1 MLVLMPALSLVGFFA
16 LGAYP
21 LLVVL
26 IVFGVMRRA
35 GEFAL
40 SKPTRETLFNILSRE
55 EKYKSKNFI
64 DTVVYRGGDTLSG
77 WVSTGLRAVGMSIS
91 GVSYAGALIAAV
103 WIGVALY
110 LGQKHDRLQRTRTP
124 ATVAVVTPQ

>member
-1 MLVLMPALSLVGFFA
+1 M

-21 LLVVL
+21 LLAVL

-91 GVSYAGALIAAV
+91 GVSYAGVVIAAA

-110 LGQKHDRLQRTRTP
+110 LGRAHDDLERTRARAP
-124 ATVAVVTPQ
+124 AGA

>member
-1 MLVLMPALSLVGFFA
+1 M

-64 DTVVYRGGDTLSG
+64 DTVVYRGGDTISG
-77 WVSTGLRAVGMSIS
+77 WVSTGLRAIGMSVS
-91 GVSYAGALIAAV
+91 GVSYAAVLLAAV

-110 LGQKHDRLQRTRTP
+110 LGRTHGGLQRTRAA
-124 ATVAVVTPQ
+124 ATAAAVTTR